1 MVHHWPQDAWAS
13 VPASDPITVAL
24 YLAPGFE
31 LLALSSALDVFRL
44 ANRVAGREAFRWRTV
59 SHLGGA
65 VRASCGIVV
74 AADADVAQERR
85 YLMQPERPVL
95 ALVFGDED
103 VEGRETKVL
112 SAWLRE
118 CRQCRAGTG
127 AFGSGVAALA
137 KAGLLNDRKCAVHWE
152 ALPEFK
158 ERFMRVEATA
168 IIYEVDNNIWSC
180 AGGTAAFD
188 MMVELVKH
196 HCGESVAVGVAELA
210 VAGRVRTGGERQR
223 LPLLRRHGR
232 LNPTVVKLIELMQ
245 RNLAAPLTMT
255 DLAAA
260 AGLSRRQVE
269 RLFRNDIGRSPCR
282 YFRELR
288 LEHAKLLLA
297 HSAMPV
303 LEIAVSCG
311 FVSASHFSR
320 CFREAHQLAPHEA
333 RNLPPERFLGMSTPR
348 PAIGNTSPDTF
359 CSKTAEWPCTGKV
372 NIRLPG

>member
-1 MVHHWPQDAWAS
+1 MVHHWSHGAWAS
-13 VPASDPITVAL
+13 VPAIEPITVAL

-31 LLALSSALDVFRL
+31 LLAVSLALDVFRL
-44 ANRVAGREAFRWRTV
+44 TNKAAGREAFRWRVV

-65 VRASCGIVV
+65 VRASCGIDVT
-74 AADADVAQERR
+74 ADADLARERR

-95 ALVFGDED
+95 ALVFGDEHD
-103 VEGRETKVL
+103 EGRETKAL

-118 CRQCRAGTG
+118 CRQRRIAAG
-127 AFGSGVAALA
+127 AFGNGVTALA

-152 ALPEFK
+152 AFPGFK
-158 ERFMRVEATA
+158 ERFMRIEAVAT
-168 IIYEVDNNIWSC
+168 IYEADNNIWSC

-188 MMVELVKH
+188 MMIELVKH
-196 HCGESVAVGVAELA
+196 HCGEPVAVSVAELA
-210 VAGRVRTGGERQR
+210 VAGRIRTGQERQR
-223 LPLLRRHGR
+223 LPLLRQHGR

-245 RNLAAPLTMT
+245 RNLAAPLTMA

-297 HSAMPV
+297 QSAMPV

-320 CFREAHQLAPHEA
+320 CFREAHLIAPHEA
-333 RNLPPERFLGMSTPR
+333 RNLPAGGFLSVSGSR
-348 PAIGNTSPDTF
+348 PGRH
-359 CSKTAEWPCTGKV
+359 V
-372 NIRLPG
+372 L

>member
-1 MVHHWPQDAWAS
+1 MVHHWSQGVWAS
-13 VPASDPITVAL
+13 ASAIEPITVAL

-31 LLALSSALDVFRL
+31 LLAVASALDVFRL
-44 ANRVAGREAFRWRTV
+44 TNKAAGREAFRWRIV

-65 VRASCGIVV
+65 VRASCGIFV
-74 AADADVAQERR
+74 AADADLAQERR

-95 ALVFGDED
+95 ALVFGDEPD
-103 VEGRETKVL
+103 GGPETKVL

-118 CRQCRAGTG
+118 CRQRRIGTG
-127 AFGSGVAALA
+127 AFENGVTALA

-152 ALPEFK
+152 ALPGFK
-158 ERFMRVEATA
+158 ERFMRIEAAATV
-168 IIYEVDNNIWSC
+168 YEVDNNIWSC

-188 MMVELVKH
+188 MMIELVKY
-196 HCGESVAVGVAELA
+196 HCGEPVAVSAAELA
-210 VAGRVRTGGERQR
+210 VAGRVRTGEERQR
-223 LPLLRRHGR
+223 LPLLRQHGR

-245 RNLAAPLTMT
+245 RNLAAPLTMA

-297 HSAMPV
+297 QSAMPV

-320 CFREAHQLAPHEA
+320 CFRQAHQIAPHKA
-333 RNLPPERFLGMSTPR
+333 RNLPAGRFLGVPTAR
-348 PAIGNTSPDTF
+348 PATADTHPDLDLHQNRSMTL
-359 CSKTAEWPCTGKV
+359 C
-372 NIRLPG
+372 R